1 MALACITEFLI
12 VPSVHS
18 LLESNAS
25 AVDNKQLSS
34 YLRAPR
40 KQCTPGP
47 KLSKWQST
55 PLRLP
60 FVPFVTLT
68 EAHSGSTW
76 FRTMLNSHPCVRSHG
91 ETLRKRTDLKD
102 LWETLSRPTKT
113 DDPRAVRV
121 PLYAAGLKGFFT
133 PTGGSGTNKRG
144 DAADKSRHDF
154 NPTNKEVFNPV
165 ANFLKESQVCLG
177 VPLSFSLSLPF
188 ALLFIPVSKTCT
200 IPKILRWPTRSVCS
214 NHHCM

>member
-1 MALACITEFLI
+1 MLTAFAMPSFVAVALACIIGLLRM
-12 VPSVHS
+12 SSAHS
-18 LLESNAS
+18 LLEANAS
-25 AVDNKQLSS
+25 AVDNDQLSS
-34 YLRAPR
+34 YLRAPS

-47 KLSKWQST
+47 KLSKWQAP
-55 PLRLP
+55 PLQLP

-102 LWETLSRPTKT
+102 LWDTLSRPTKT

-121 PLYAAGLKGFFT
+121 SLYAAGLKGFFT

-144 DAADKSRHDF
+144 EAADKSRHDF
-154 NPTNKEVFNPV
+154 NPSNKEVFNPV
-165 ANFLKESQVCLG
+165 AKFLKESKVG
-177 VPLSFSLSLPF
+177 IRTF
-188 ALLFIPVSKTCT
+188 ALIDSLLFSFPFSFVS
-200 IPKILRWPTRSVCS
+200 
-214 NHHCM
+214 